1 MQSSWIH
8 QSTDIISVI
17 SIIWWSGWPKNG
29 TLDAQ
34 IQTLLKI
41 VLLPGSDKNMWK
53 KVLLNEGKTRP
64 NYDTFSSK
72 EVESHLE
79 GGQNILAVK
88 RRHLMPPP
96 KEVSKTRDVWPCA
109 AIAALA
115 GGGRVGEKAANAF
128 FELPVWPML
137 AWRPKYAVL

>member
-41 VLLPGSDKNMWK
+41 ALLPGSDKNMQK
-53 KVLLNEGKTRP
+53 KALVSKGKTRP
-64 NYDTFSSK
+64 NYDTFSPK

-79 GGQNILAVK
+79 GGQDI
-88 RRHLMPPP
+88 
-96 KEVSKTRDVWPCA
+96 
-109 AIAALA
+109 
-115 GGGRVGEKAANAF
+115 GG
-128 FELPVWPML
+128 
-137 AWRPKYAVL
+137 